1 MQCTIH
7 KYAKT
12 DEDIERLE
20 KVISVKTI
28 EEISNY
34 PDNWH
39 LDQFYYMGFYRGLEE
54 GESNG
59 FSKGLKKGESNGFSK
74 GLKKGESNGKL
85 SMASKI
91 KENYGIEE
99 AVRISGLSRESIENY
114 SKENR

>member
-1 MQCTIH
+1 MKCTIH

-20 KVISVKTI
+20 KVICVKTI

-54 GESNG
+54 RES
-59 FSKGLKKGESNGFSK
+59 SMILKFIAA
-74 GLKKGESNGKL
+74 L
-85 SMASKI
+85 
-91 KENYGIEE
+91 GIDD
-99 AVRISGLSRESIENY
+99 VVMISGLSQNTVKKY
-114 SKENR
+114 LNGK

>member
-54 GESNG
+54 RES
-59 FSKGLKKGESNGFSK
+59 SMILKFIAA
-74 GLKKGESNGKL
+74 L
-85 SMASKI
+85 
-91 KENYGIEE
+91 GIDDV
-99 AVRISGLSRESIENY
+99 VRISGLSQNTVKKY
-114 SKENR
+114 LNGK

>member
-1 MQCTIH
+1 MKCTIH

-39 LDQFYYMGFYRGLEE
+39 LNQFYYMGFYRGLEE
-54 GESNG
+54 
-59 FSKGLKKGESNGFSK
+59 
-74 GLKKGESNGKL
+74 
-85 SMASKI
+85 
-91 KENYGIEE
+91 
-99 AVRISGLSRESIENY
+99 RESSMILKFIVLHQLQTM
-114 SKENR
+114 SQ